1 MLPEIKVYRIT
12 GKMLLSH
19 DHFPEERVF
28 RMEIPAVSEKDA
40 LEKVYSELGSRHKVK
55 RSHIK
60 VIEVKEI
67 PPEQAASLYV
77 KKLLSIGA
85 RSVD

>member
-1 MLPEIKVYRIT
+1 MAEIKVYRII

-19 DHFPEERVF
+19 DHFPEERIF

-40 LEKVYSELGSRHKVK
+40 LERVYSELGSRHKLK

-60 VIEVKEI
+60 IIEIKEI
-67 PPEQAASLYV
+67 PPEQVLSPYV
-77 KKLLSIGA
+77 KKLLTIGA
-85 RSVD
+85 RSIE